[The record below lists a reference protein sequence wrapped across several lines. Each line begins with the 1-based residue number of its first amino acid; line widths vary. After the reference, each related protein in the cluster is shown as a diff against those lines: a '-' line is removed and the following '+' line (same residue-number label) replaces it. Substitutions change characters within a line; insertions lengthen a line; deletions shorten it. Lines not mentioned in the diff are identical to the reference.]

1 MIQISGKRDAEHRT
15 SRVHYKRC
23 QFRALSKADHGRVF
37 RTDEGGAGSQLLLGH
52 RQDQQQEERRE
63 THGQKCGSDFLDQV
77 VGIERE
83 SYAEWLGLGQPFH
96 NLYI

>member
-1 MIQISGKRDAEHRT
+1 M
-15 SRVHYKRC
+15 
-23 QFRALSKADHGRVF
+23 KAVL
-37 RTDEGGAGSQLLLGH
+37 GASYYWGH

-63 THGQKCGSDFLDQV
+63 THGQKCGADFLDQAG
-77 VGIERE
+77 GIERE